1 MGTPIILR
9 TPMPTV
15 EELADDLGI
24 GKKRRQQ
31 IEKIAQSAVAN
42 YYSKTPTAHAKSKR
56 RTLRTKRVA

>member
-42 YYSKTPTAHAKSKR
+42 YYAKTPKPHSKSKR
-56 RTLRTKRVA
+56 HASRTKRVA